1 MSRITAPVAKLTRSL
16 NSAATASRSSGLLE
30 SHYNVNQGAVLMP
43 KYAELLKNRS
53 PREHDSARTLTTT
66 HRPTPQPTRASP
78 SHRQMQT
85 FAASPASSPAGGPV
99 ASSMDFTTLPMS
111 YGPLPA
117 VNEFAGMR
125 MPLLPDSFTTKHRSL
140 YEQSP
145 SAAAAAGDEVLHSS
159 RPEISVVAAHPE
171 NVTTA
176 AALTEVEAF
185 GVDGVELKWAHDAEA
200 AEEAQPGLRDLWNG
214 LVNDVMGSQQQKA
227 AF

>member
-1 MSRITAPVAKLTRSL
+1 MSRITAPVAKLTRSI

-53 PREHDSARTLTTT
+53 PRDHDSARTLTTT
-66 HRPTPQPTRASP
+66 HRPTPQPTRASH

-85 FAASPASSPAGGPV
+85 FAASSSSPVGGSL
-99 ASSMDFTTLPMS
+99 ASMDFTTLPMS
-111 YGPLPA
+111 YEPLPA
-117 VNEFAGMR
+117 ANEFAGMR

-140 YEQSP
+140 YEQAP
-145 SAAAAAGDEVLHSS
+145 GVAAEALPSS

-185 GVDGVELKWAHDAEA
+185 GVDGVELKWAHESEVA
-200 AEEAQPGLRDLWNG
+200 AEAQPGLRDLWKG
-214 LVNDVMGSQQQKA
+214 LVNDVMGSSQQQKA

>member
-30 SHYNVNQGAVLMP
+30 SHYNANQGAVLMP

-66 HRPTPQPTRASP
+66 HRPTPQPTRGSS

-85 FAASPASSPAGGPV
+85 FAASPASSSSAGGPI
-99 ASSMDFTTLPMS
+99 ASMDFTTLPMS
-111 YGPLPA
+111 YEPLPA
-117 VNEFAGMR
+117 ANEFAGMR
-125 MPLLPDSFTTKHRSL
+125 MPLLPDAYTTKHRSL

-145 SAAAAAGDEVLHSS
+145 AAEVLPSS
-159 RPEISVVAAHPE
+159 RPEISVIAAHPE

-185 GVDGVELKWAHDAEA
+185 GVDGVELKWAHESEVEAET
-200 AEEAQPGLRDLWNG
+200 QPGLRDLWKG

>member
-1 MSRITAPVAKLTRSL
+1 MSRITAPVSKLTRSI

-53 PREHDSARTLTTT
+53 PREHDSARTLTTA
-66 HRPTPQPTRASP
+66 HRPTPQPTRASA

-85 FAASPASSPAGGPV
+85 FSSSASSAAPIA
-99 ASSMDFTTLPMS
+99 SMDFTTLPMS
-111 YGPLPA
+111 YEPLPA
-117 VNEFAGMR
+117 NEFAGMR
-125 MPLLPDSFTTKHRSL
+125 MPLLPDSFTTKHQSL
-140 YEQSP
+140 YEQ
-145 SAAAAAGDEVLHSS
+145 AAAEDLPLS

-185 GVDGVELKWAHDAEA
+185 GVDGVELKWAHESEA
-200 AEEAQPGLRDLWNG
+200 AEAYQPGLRDLWKG
-214 LVNDVMGSQQQKA
+214 LVDNVVGSQQKA

>member
-30 SHYNVNQGAVLMP
+30 SHYNVNKGAVLMP

-85 FAASPASSPAGGPV
+85 FAASSAPSAGGPV
-99 ASSMDFTTLPMS
+99 ASMDFTTLPMS
-111 YGPLPA
+111 YEPLPA
-117 VNEFAGMR
+117 ANEFAGMR
-125 MPLLPDSFTTKHRSL
+125 MPLLPDAFTTKHRSL

-145 SAAAAAGDEVLHSS
+145 ADEVLPSS
-159 RPEISVVAAHPE
+159 RPEISIVAAHPE
-171 NVTTA
+171 NVTA

-185 GVDGVELKWAHDAEA
+185 GVDGVELKWAHESELA
-200 AEEAQPGLRDLWNG
+200 AEEAQPGLRDLWKG
-214 LVNDVMGSQQQKA
+214 LVDDVMGSQQQKA

>member
-1 MSRITAPVAKLTRSL
+1 MSRITAPVAKLTRSI
-16 NSAATASRSSGLLE
+16 NSAAAASRSSGLLE

-78 SHRQMQT
+78 SLRQMQT
-85 FAASPASSPAGGPV
+85 FAASPASAGSPI
-99 ASSMDFTTLPMS
+99 SSMDFTTLPMS
-111 YGPLPA
+111 YEPLPA

-125 MPLLPDSFTTKHRSL
+125 MPLLPDAFTTKHRSL
-140 YEQSP
+140 YEQAP
-145 SAAAAAGDEVLHSS
+145 AAEVLPSS

-185 GVDGVELKWAHDAEA
+185 GVDGVELKWAHESEVA
-200 AEEAQPGLRDLWNG
+200 AEQAQPGLRDLWKG
-214 LVNDVMGSQQQKA
+214 LVDDVMGSQQQKA

>member
-30 SHYNVNQGAVLMP
+30 SHYNVNKGAVLMP

-85 FAASPASSPAGGPV
+85 FAASSASSAGGPI
-99 ASSMDFTTLPMS
+99 ASMDFTTLPMS
-111 YGPLPA
+111 YEPLPA
-117 VNEFAGMR
+117 ANEFAGMR
-125 MPLLPDSFTTKHRSL
+125 MPLLPDAFTTKHRSL
-140 YEQSP
+140 YQQP
-145 SAAAAAGDEVLHSS
+145 PADEVLPSS
-159 RPEISVVAAHPE
+159 RPEISIVAAHPE
-171 NVTTA
+171 NVTA

-185 GVDGVELKWAHDAEA
+185 GVDGVELKWAHESELAPEA
-200 AEEAQPGLRDLWNG
+200 AQPGLRDLWKG
-214 LVNDVMGSQQQKA
+214 LVDDVMGSQQQKA